1 MLYITRKAGES
12 VIINENIHIKI
23 VEIKGR
29 TAKLSFDFPA
39 QTTVLRQ
46 EVYERIR
53 QENQLAAESTQLI
66 QEDWS

>member
-12 VIINENIHIKI
+12 IIINGDIHVKI

-29 TAKLSFDFPA
+29 TAKISFEFPP
-39 QTTVLRQ
+39 QTTVLRE

-53 QENQLAAESTQLI
+53 LENQLAAESI
-66 QEDWS
+66 QFLKDEQS